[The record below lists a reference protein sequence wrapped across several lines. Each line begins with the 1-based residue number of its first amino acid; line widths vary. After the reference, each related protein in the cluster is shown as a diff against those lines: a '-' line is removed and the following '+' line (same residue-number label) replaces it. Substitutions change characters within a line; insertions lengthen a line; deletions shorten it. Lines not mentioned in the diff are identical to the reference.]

1 MSGRCDP
8 PVNGSLT
15 MTTSPSSTRPTA
27 AIVAS
32 TERSIEPRCTGT
44 CSACATSCAAPSKI
58 AQEASIRSLM
68 FGEKD
73 VRFSTA
79 PISSAIDSSA
89 LRSTSR
95 VTGSMVLRRV
105 TSFMRRTHCERPGA
119 GDLAAGDPAVN
130 DQLGAGDVARRV
142 GGEKQDAIGDV
153 LRLADPPE
161 RRAAPPVF
169 FDVDRRVAPAGGE
182 IGPDLAP
189 DRRVDDARVHRVDPD
204 AVLPGGALHRDRLGE
219 EPHPALGRAIP
230 GQGRRAAQPG
240 DRRGHD
246 DRPATRAAHQRD
258 AVFDREEYPVEVDR
272 GLPPPIR
279 QAHLDDRGR
288 HDADPGIGHH
298 DVEPAVTPFDLGHD
312 LLPAPLVGHVMRQV
326 DRVLAGSGDLRRQR
340 RAAQIV
346 DVADDDSGALARQ
359 RLDTSRAN
367 PRRPA
372 GDDRYFSV
380 YLAHG
385 PPLYST
391 AVKTP
396 HADPATSSRRSV
408 DLGRVYAII
417 DRRPRAPQGPSIG
430 GEAIFRWIRR
440 FRNRWPRT
448 SSRSAPDRSCPAFW
462 L

>member
-142 GGEKQDAIGDV
+142 GGEEEDAVGDV

-161 RRAAPPVF
+161 RRAAAPVF
-169 FDVDRRVAPAGGE
+169 LDVDRRVAPAGGD
-182 IGPDLAP
+182 IRSDLAP
-189 DRRVDDARVHRVDPD
+189 DRRVDDAGVHRVDPD
-204 AVLPGGALHRDRLGE
+204 AVLPGGALHRDRLCE
-219 EPHPALGRAIP
+219 EPHPALGRAVP
-230 GQGRRAAQPG
+230 GQRRRAAQ
-240 DRRGHD
+240 
-246 DRPATRAAHQRD
+246 
-258 AVFDREEYPVEVDR
+258 
-272 GLPPPIR
+272 
-279 QAHLDDRGR
+279 LDDRGR

-298 DVEPAVTPFDLGHD
+298 DVEPAIPPFDLADD

-462 L
+462 LRLY